1 MIFRR
6 NDKVLKYFTMT
17 VDALI
22 LCAILV
28 GLLRG
33 YAKNA
38 LGKVG
43 IAIANI
49 GTGAGLCLAC
59 IMSYMKNTTNKVD
72 TSLWNYRIFFAGLI
86 AAGAFIVLSLVLLL
100 VRPLHKGKAGLIMRI
115 AVSLSVLV
123 SIALSML
130 YAMPDVIAYPYTI
143 LLTDMTALSTDY
155 LFKMIGILL
164 GVILMVLYEMAMYRG
179 MLRLS
184 TWQALIVL
192 DLSVIANSIRWAGK
206 IIQVMV
212 SKRMIL
218 PTDPDFDRYFD
229 LAVLSSNNDIVFT
242 YIMIGVSLLV
252 PVIIWVL
259 SLMQKEP
266 YSNPAEKRKIRKK
279 YRVNRRWAVLSL
291 CTAAMMLVS
300 IFIIEPYTNKPV
312 VLSPVENCRVQD
324 GNVYVTFEQVEDGH
338 LHRFEYKTPNG
349 KHVRFIV
356 IKKPNSQSYGI
367 GLDAC
372 DICGETGY
380 YERDGQVVCKLCDV
394 VMNIN
399 TIGFKGGCN
408 PIVVPYSVEN
418 GNIVLPVTGL
428 IEHENEFKS

>member
-1 MIFRR
+1 
-6 NDKVLKYFTMT
+6 MT

-33 YAKNA
+33 FAKSA
-38 LGKVG
+38 LGRVG
-43 IAIANI
+43 IIIANI

-59 IMSYMKNTTNKVD
+59 YMSYMKNATNKVD
-72 TSLWNYRIFFAGLI
+72 TSLWNYRIFWTGII

-115 AVSLSVLV
+115 AVSLCVLV

-164 GVILMVLYEMAMYRG
+164 GVILMLLYEMAMYRG
-179 MLRLS
+179 MQRLKG
-184 TWQALIVL
+184 WQALIVL
-192 DLSVIANSIRWAGK
+192 DLGLLANGLRWAGK

-229 LAVLSSNNDIVFT
+229 LAVLLANNDISFT
-242 YIMIGVSLLV
+242 YIMIGISFLV
-252 PVIIWVL
+252 PVVIWVL
-259 SLMQKEP
+259 SFLQKEP
-266 YSNPAEKRKIRKK
+266 YSNPAGKRKIKKK
-279 YRVNRRWAVLSL
+279 YRVNRRWAVLGIC
-291 CTAAMMLVS
+291 CTAMMLVS
-300 IFIIEPYTNKPV
+300 IFVIEPYTNRPV
-312 VLSPVENCRVQD
+312 VLSPVEDCRVQD

-408 PIVVPYSVEN
+408 PIVVPYSIEN
-418 GNIVLPVTGL
+418 GNIVLPVKGL
-428 IEHENEFKS
+428 IEHENEFKA